1 MVSEEVV
8 IAWFQHMYTYGK
20 RNQAAFYSSM
30 LTINTRSSV
39 HLRGPECYFHLRD
52 SRISHP
58 GPWGDPSASLAAAGG
73 MWGCTRPCPVVLP
86 ASLGV
91 TACAVLAL
99 SLFPAGHSLKDIIN
113 MPGVHGADRSM
124 GNTYHSVAAV
134 RKQVKYCRVAEKT
147 LNYQVW
153 TAGSCLMARADK

>member
-1 MVSEEVV
+1 M
-8 IAWFQHMYTYGK
+8 
-20 RNQAAFYSSM
+20 
-30 LTINTRSSV
+30 
-39 HLRGPECYFHLRD
+39 
-52 SRISHP
+52 
-58 GPWGDPSASLAAAGG
+58 
-73 MWGCTRPCPVVLP
+73 VLP

-147 LNYQVW
+147 LNYQV
-153 TAGSCLMARADK
+153 